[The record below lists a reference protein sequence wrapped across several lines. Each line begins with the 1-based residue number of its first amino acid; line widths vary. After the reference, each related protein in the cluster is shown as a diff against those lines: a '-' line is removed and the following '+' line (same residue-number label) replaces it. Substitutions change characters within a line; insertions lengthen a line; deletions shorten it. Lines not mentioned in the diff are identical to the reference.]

1 MYRNIKLRELINRT
15 KNKKEIEIFLQIQSL
30 NIFITLLLATIIK

>member
-1 MYRNIKLRELINRT
+1 MDIKLRELINRT

-30 NIFITLLLATIIK
+30 NIFITLLLVMIIK